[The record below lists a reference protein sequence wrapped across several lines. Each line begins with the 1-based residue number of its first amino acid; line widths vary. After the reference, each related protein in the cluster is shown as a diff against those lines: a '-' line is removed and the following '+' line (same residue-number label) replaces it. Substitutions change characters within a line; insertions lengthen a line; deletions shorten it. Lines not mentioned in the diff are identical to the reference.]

1 MDDSHNASPSFPRVH
16 LAPPGAARVHQL
28 QHMFQVAVACPNR
41 DQPRQVPPRRGKSDQ
56 RTASGQHVV
65 IWSDIQHLAASG
77 NVCQEGGIAGYL
89 EPWSGPPEGPQ
100 TICRFADVADEL
112 HPFKS
117 AKYRKFSF
125 SGIVDELTLARR
137 SILSSSFIV
146 EYMTSTR
153 DERSSSLARMLMPT
167 SSAFKTAK
175 LKHVRFGEI
184 WDEQCKRL

>member
-56 RTASGQHVV
+56 RMASGQHVV

-100 TICRFADVADEL
+100 TICRFADAYHLRSTSYLIKRSVVGTNEAM
-112 HPFKS
+112 
-117 AKYRKFSF
+117 R
-125 SGIVDELTLARR
+125 GIVMSRRISRGRESHLITVDGGWGEKFVRVRGLVGLAANSRGQSPAGR
-137 SILSSSFIV
+137 
-146 EYMTSTR
+146 
-153 DERSSSLARMLMPT
+153 
-167 SSAFKTAK
+167 
-175 LKHVRFGEI
+175 
-184 WDEQCKRL
+184 

>member
-100 TICRFADVADEL
+100 TICRFADEGHRFESNGVVR
-112 HPFKS
+112 PFGQLVLAGKWNQ
-117 AKYRKFSF
+117 FPP
-125 SGIVDELTLARR
+125 ILAR
-137 SILSSSFIV
+137 LSKI
-146 EYMTSTR
+146 R
-153 DERSSSLARMLMPT
+153 IDLNP
-167 SSAFKTAK
+167 
-175 LKHVRFGEI
+175 
-184 WDEQCKRL
+184 

>member
-100 TICRFADVADEL
+100 TICRFADVTL
-112 HPFKS
+112 LGICSNKP
-117 AKYRKFSF
+117 KFVHSF
-125 SGIVDELTLARR
+125 QNGLIRR
-137 SILSSSFIV
+137 IRPATGRVFETTSISVI
-146 EYMTSTR
+146 
-153 DERSSSLARMLMPT
+153 
-167 SSAFKTAK
+167 
-175 LKHVRFGEI
+175 
-184 WDEQCKRL
+184 